1 MRAREFII
9 EAYNSPGKL
18 TKRQRYGS
26 RGMHKFQDVDGRDR
40 VYELSRVMMAL
51 AQANGNTGADDGF
64 DLDSESWI
72 DTSNMAVPYTE
83 LEANMLKAAYKAVG
97 SEWEDLN
104 SGDMKSVELPSI
116 NKESPIEGFKG
127 YPR

>member
-1 MRAREFII
+1 MRAKEFIT
-9 EAYNSPGKL
+9 EDNGPGKL
-18 TKRQRYGS
+18 TKRQRYAT
-26 RGMHKFQDVDGRDR
+26 RGAHKFQDVDGRDR
-40 VYELSRVMMAL
+40 VYELNRVMMAL
-51 AQANGNTGADDGF
+51 AQANGESGENI
-64 DLDSESWI
+64 DLDSESWSG
-72 DTSNMAVPYTE
+72 TSNLAFPYTE
-83 LEANMLKAAYKAVG
+83 IEANMLKAAYKAVG

>member
-1 MRAREFII
+1 MRAKEFIT
-9 EAYNSPGKL
+9 EDNAPGKL

-40 VYELSRVMMAL
+40 IYEFNRVMMAL
-51 AQANGNTGADDGF
+51 AQANGNSGADDGI

-72 DTSNMAVPYTE
+72 GTSNMAVPYTE
-83 LEANMLKAAYKAVG
+83 VESNMLKSAYKAVG

-104 SGDMKSVELPSI
+104 GGDMKSVELPSI

>member
-1 MRAREFII
+1 MRAREFIT
-9 EAYNSPGKL
+9 EDNAPGKL

-40 VYELSRVMMAL
+40 VYELNRVMMAL
-51 AQANGNTGADDGF
+51 AQADGES
-64 DLDSESWI
+64 DHQKINLDSESWI
-72 DTSNMAVPYTE
+72 GTSNMAVPYTE
-83 LEANMLKAAYKAVG
+83 VESNMLKSAYKAVG

-104 SGDMKSVELPSI
+104 GGDMKSVELPSI

>member
-1 MRAREFII
+1 MRAKEFIT
-9 EAYNSPGKL
+9 EDNAPGKL

-40 VYELSRVMMAL
+40 VYELNRVMMAL
-51 AQANGNTGADDGF
+51 AQANGESGDNI
-64 DLDSESWI
+64 DLDSESWVG
-72 DTSNMAVPYTE
+72 TSNLAFPYTE
-83 LEANMLKAAYKAVG
+83 VEANMLKAAYKAVG

-104 SGDMKSVELPSI
+104 DGDLRSKELPST
-116 NKESPIEGFKG
+116 NSKSPIEGFKG

>member
-1 MRAREFII
+1 MRAREFIT
-9 EAYNSPGKL
+9 EDNAPGKL

-40 VYELSRVMMAL
+40 VYELNRVMMAL
-51 AQANGNTGADDGF
+51 AQADGESDHQKI

-72 DTSNMAVPYTE
+72 GTSNMAVPYTE
-83 LEANMLKAAYKAVG
+83 VEANMLKSAYKAVG

-104 SGDMKSVELPSI
+104 AGDMRSSELPSI
-116 NKESPIEGFKG
+116 NKQSPVEGFKG
-127 YPR
+127 YER

>member
-9 EAYNSPGKL
+9 EADNAPGKL

-26 RGMHKFQDVDGRDR
+26 RGLHKFQDVDGRDR
-40 VYELSRVMMAL
+40 VYELNRVMMAL
-51 AQANGNTGADDGF
+51 AQANGESDHEQI

-72 DTSNMAVPYTE
+72 GTSNMAVPYTE
-83 LEANMLKAAYKAVG
+83 VESNMLKSAYKAVG

-104 SGDMKSVELPSI
+104 DGDLRSSELPSI
-116 NKESPIEGFKG
+116 NKQSPVEGFKG
-127 YPR
+127 YER

>member
-1 MRAREFII
+1 MRAKEFIT
-9 EAYNSPGKL
+9 EDNAPGKL

-26 RGMHKFQDVDGRDR
+26 RGLHKFQDVDGRDR
-40 VYELSRVMMAL
+40 VYELNRVMMAL
-51 AQANGNTGADDGF
+51 AQANGESDHEKI

-72 DTSNMAVPYTE
+72 GTSNMAVPYTE
-83 LEANMLKAAYKAVG
+83 VESNMLKSAYKAVG

-104 SGDMKSVELPSI
+104 GGDMKSVELPSI

>member
-1 MRAREFII
+1 MRAKEFIT
-9 EAYNSPGKL
+9 EDNAPGKL

-26 RGMHKFQDVDGRDR
+26 RGLHKFQDVDGRDR
-40 VYELSRVMMAL
+40 VYELNRVMMAL
-51 AQANGNTGADDGF
+51 AQANGESDHEKI

-72 DTSNMAVPYTE
+72 GTSNMAVPYTE
-83 LEANMLKAAYKAVG
+83 LESNMLKSAYKAVG

-104 SGDMKSVELPSI
+104 AGDMKSAELPSV